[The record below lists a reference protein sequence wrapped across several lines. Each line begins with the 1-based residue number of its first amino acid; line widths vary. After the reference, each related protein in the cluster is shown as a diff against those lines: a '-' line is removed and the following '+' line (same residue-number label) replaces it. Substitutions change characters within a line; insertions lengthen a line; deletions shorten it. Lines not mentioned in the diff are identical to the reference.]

1 MKLINKEKNE
11 FNYEDIECLNN
22 KKLVSYLN
30 KKHSK
35 IISDLY
41 SNKDSN
47 KINHKLSFIQKHSSK
62 SSDEIINLLKNLD
75 KNNDFEYFT
84 NLTLLLLSH
93 NLNEI
98 NFQNELE
105 KINEISNERKDNG
118 VYYTPEDI
126 TDFIIYNS
134 IFQLIANKYKI
145 DFKPLNP
152 GDIVLKIT
160 QLRNNQEIVDFISNI
175 SVFDPTCGTGAF
187 LLRTFQIKIEM
198 IQKLNY
204 KLESAQIYDI
214 INNLHG
220 NDLDS
225 YSTYVSKLRI
235 LFKCSNLNNKLELD
249 LKEIYSIL
257 SLNFRNYNFIS
268 QFEEGKT
275 FDMIVGNPPYVERTK
290 TDYMKL
296 MNYGNTYAD
305 VMQNSIKLLK
315 SSGILG
321 FIIPLSYVSTARMN
335 SLRKFVEQNTGYQYI
350 LNYNDRP
357 DCLFLKVHQKLSII
371 FCKKNKSK
379 QHNLFTSDYKYWYK
393 KERCNLF
400 LNNDVVFN
408 ENQFE
413 EFYSKI
419 GSEMENQIFSKVTG
433 FNRNLI
439 SLENKSESSSLFLNK
454 RATFWIKSFI
464 REPYNL
470 NEYKTMKFNKQ
481 NMHLANVIFNSSLY
495 WWFWIKISDCWHLTN
510 KELLYFTI
518 PQASDDMLN
527 KIEKLSLKLDLALE
541 ETKEEIN
548 TKQAMYE
555 YKHKNCKDVIDLID
569 EELAKI
575 YNLTKLELEF
585 IKNYNEK
592 YRMGRK

>member
-1 MKLINKEKNE
+1 MTLTDSNTQNIK
-11 FNYEDIECLNN
+11 FEDLYNLKN

-41 SNKDSN
+41 LDKDSS
-47 KINHKLSFIQKHSSK
+47 KISEKLSFIQKHGSK
-62 SSDEIINLLKNLD
+62 SSKEIINLLRDLD
-75 KNNDFEYFT
+75 KNSNFEYFA

-93 NLNEI
+93 NLDEV

-105 KINEISNERKDNG
+105 KINEISNQRKTNG

-134 IFQLIANKYKI
+134 IFQFIANKYKI
-145 DFKPLNP
+145 DFKPSNP
-152 GDIVLKIT
+152 RDILLKIT
-160 QLRNNQEIVDFISNI
+160 QFENNQEIADFISMI

-187 LLRTFQIKIEM
+187 LLRTFQIKTKM
-198 IQKLNY
+198 IQKLNC
-204 KLESAQIYDI
+204 KLESLHINNI
-214 INNLHG
+214 IKNLHG
-220 NDLDS
+220 NDLDPF
-225 YSTYVSKLRI
+225 STYVSKLRI
-235 LFKCSNLNNKLELD
+235 LFKCSNLNNNLELD

-257 SLNFRNYNFIS
+257 NINFRNYNYIS
-268 QFEEGKT
+268 QFEEGEK
-275 FDMIVGNPPYVERTK
+275 FDIIVGNPPYVERTK
-290 TDYMKL
+290 TDYMEL

-321 FIIPLSYVSTARMN
+321 FIIPLSYVSTARMKP
-335 SLRKFVEQNTGYQYI
+335 LRKFIEENTGYQYI

-357 DCLFLKVHQKLSII
+357 DCLFSKVHQKLSII
-371 FCKKNKSK
+371 FCKKNISK

-393 KERCNLF
+393 KERCDLF
-400 LNNDVVFN
+400 LNNDVVLN
-408 ENQFE
+408 ENRFE

-419 GSEMENQIFSKVTG
+419 GTEMENQIFSKVIKFT
-433 FNRNLI
+433 RNLI
-439 SLENKSESSSLFLNK
+439 SLENKSESSFLFLNK

-464 REPYNL
+464 REPHNL
-470 NEYKTMKFNKQ
+470 NEYKIMKFDKQ
-481 NMHLANVIFNSSLY
+481 NMHLVNAIFNSSLY

-518 PQASDDMLN
+518 PQVDANVLN

-555 YKHKNCKDVIDLID
+555 YKHKNCKYVIDLID
-569 EELAKI
+569 EELAKV
-575 YNLTKLELEF
+575 YNLTKSELEY

-592 YRMGRK
+592 YRVGRK